1 MSDMTFYFGIGYLF
15 RGKEMRLYGNESNEI
30 VMKELGQRIQD
41 IRIAMNLTQAQ
52 MADRSGVGLRT
63 VARIEN
69 GEGVKVESVLNI
81 LRVLGILG
89 NLNEL
94 IQEQVLAPTQIIDIG
109 KKRKRVTATKKKR
122 EKSTWVWG
130 DEK

>member
-1 MSDMTFYFGIGYLF
+1 MV
-15 RGKEMRLYGNESNEI
+15 LYGNENNETI
-30 VMKELGQRIQD
+30 MRELGQRIKD
-41 IRIAMNLTQAQ
+41 NRIAMNLTQEE
-52 MADRSGVGLRT
+52 MADRSGVALRT

-81 LRVLGILG
+81 LRVLGVLG
-89 NLNEL
+89 NLNVL
-94 IQEQVLAPTQIIDIG
+94 VQEQVLAPTEIVDIG
-109 KKRKRVTATKKKR
+109 KKRKRVTAARKKQ